1 MIDHTLSE
9 VIYNMATLNVMNNHS
24 SLCCGN
30 EECDSS
36 YVINRGG
43 FFVCR
48 DCGTVIS
55 HVVVFGTYEAGTS
68 APDEGYDVPSATHS
82 IEINNTLSVSDG
94 LGLGS
99 NIGYAYGGG
108 KTGYDNIST
117 PLTGKEI
124 RNAYRLKRHHKIT
137 SIVFND
143 EVQRRVLTEIQR
155 TCAILLIPDITKRRA
170 CFLTKTL
177 IKKCRKMKINNDD
190 IINSILIAVSCMIY
204 ATKEYNNAVK
214 ESDIIDMWAENHNV
228 NTTSINRAK
237 FWLQKNTEM
246 KFIRTTPLLVVPQ
259 TISMLK
265 DNPKIIQRLYDKE
278 ADLNSFFYQLDKKV
292 KFIFEN
298 TGFSVYGG
306 RDPFTLVA
314 SCCYSASSM
323 LTNKRYLSQKMIA
336 DASNI
341 AEFTIRDHHKM
352 WKKVIPKLRI
362 PRFDV

>member
-9 VIYNMATLNVMNNHS
+9 VIHDMATLNVMNNHS

-43 FFVCR
+43 FFVCG

-55 HVVVFGTYEAGTS
+55 HVVVFGTYEAGTGV
-68 APDEGYDVPSATHS
+68 PDEGYDVPSAAHS
-82 IEINNTLSVSDG
+82 IEINNTSSVSDG

-99 NIGYAYGGG
+99 NVGYASG
-108 KTGYDNIST
+108 KLGIHNMGFT
-117 PLTGKEI
+117 LTGKELQT
-124 RNAYRLKRHHKIT
+124 AYKMKYHQNYTRMI
-137 SIVFND
+137 FND
-143 EVQRRVLTEIQR
+143 EIQRRTLIEIQR
-155 TCAILLIPDITKRRA
+155 TCAILLIPVITKRRA
-170 CFLTKTL
+170 CFLTKTI
-177 IKKCRKMKINNDD
+177 IKKCRKMKIDDDD
-190 IINSILIAVSCMIY
+190 IINSILIAVSCIIY

-278 ADLNSFFYQLDKKV
+278 VDLNSFFYQLDRKV